1 MAVTLTKTAKTT
13 RATKAKQAKEQKAI
27 NELFNVPS
35 TTNLL
40 APVQGVSL
48 AKPAKPAKQEAKVQ
62 NGIKA
67 PMRAGKCKHV
77 WEVCEAMYKATG
89 KVPTLKE
96 LNAHEAMQGTNP
108 TNNQI
113 EFYRWRMYNG
123 LNVK

>member
-1 MAVTLTKTAKTT
+1 MAVTLTKTKTAKTT
-13 RATKAKQAKEQKAI
+13 RATKAKQAGEQKAI

-48 AKPAKPAKQEAKVQ
+48 VKPAKQEAKVQ

-77 WEVCEAMYKATG
+77 WEVCEEMYKATG
-89 KVPTLKE
+89 KVPTLQE
-96 LNAHEAMQGTNP
+96 LNAHEAMQGANT

-113 EFYRWRMYNG
+113 EFHRWRKYNG
-123 LNVK
+123 LNAK